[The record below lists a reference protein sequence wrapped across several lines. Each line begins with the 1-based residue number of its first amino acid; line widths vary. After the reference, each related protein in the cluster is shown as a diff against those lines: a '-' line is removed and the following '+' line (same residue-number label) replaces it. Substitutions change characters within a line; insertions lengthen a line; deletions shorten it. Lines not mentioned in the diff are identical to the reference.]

1 MAMRLLSGELVG
13 DESTSWRRDD
23 RESNRFKAI
32 EDRAPQ
38 EWSCTVEGVEG
49 VWGVCAGVGQN
60 FATCRAT
67 TSLVSSPSP

>member
-13 DESTSWRRDD
+13 DESTSWWRDD

-32 EDRAPQ
+32 EDRASQ
-38 EWSCTVEGVEG
+38 ELSCTVEG